1 MIRLLMVASLL
12 VACSDTSV
20 QKGLQLDSS
29 GVILI
34 QDSAVDYGP
43 DLHLI
48 DFTFPDVYV
57 DPCLD
62 ATSSS
67 ENFCECQPQCCQTQ
81 QWYCP
86 PTGLGVNA
94 LDVVMN
100 VCDDN
105 FVPCDRSTN
114 FNCPPNEVL
123 SQGLVGLFL
132 SALPILTMI

>member
-1 MIRLLMVASLL
+1 M
-12 VACSDTSV
+12 
-20 QKGLQLDSS
+20 
-29 GVILI
+29 
-34 QDSAVDYGP
+34 DYGP

-57 DPCLD
+57 DHVWMQLVQVRISVNANPSVAKHSNGTAL
-62 ATSSS
+62 
-67 ENFCECQPQCCQTQ
+67 
-81 QWYCP
+81 

-114 FNCPPNEVL
+114 LTAHQMEVL
-123 SQGLVGLFL
+123 LRGLVGLFL
-132 SALPILTMI
+132 STLILTMT

>member
-1 MIRLLMVASLL
+1 MVRPA
-12 VACSDTSV
+12 
-20 QKGLQLDSS
+20 
-29 GVILI
+29 
-34 QDSAVDYGP
+34 P
-43 DLHLI
+43 DN
-48 DFTFPDVYV
+48 FTFPDVYV

-67 ENFCECQPQCCQTQ
+67 ENFCECQLGVAKHSNGTA
-81 QWYCP
+81 

-114 FNCPPNEVL
+114 FNCPPNEVP
-123 SQGLVGLFL
+123 GDLVGLFL
-132 SALPILTMI
+132 SAPNLNNDIVLTVRCEIEGVEGTQRIICSKEK